1 MTPDTDATLRAR
13 LLQPRA
19 DALAQLAAAEV
30 LDGGLLQIIAH
41 ITATLA
47 ALDETEAADTTCGS

>member
-1 MTPDTDATLRAR
+1 MTDPEPLRTR
-13 LLQPRA
+13 LRRLRA
-19 DALAQLAAAEV
+19 DALVQLAEADT
-30 LDGGLLQIIAH
+30 LDSGLLQIIAH